1 MKDKCTGISRIC
13 SFSDLHATI
22 TLTHLFTLTRHSTNA
37 KKKDGRLFS
46 HIHTCI
52 ADSFLPCNHT
62 DIYSQNLK

>member
-22 TLTHLFTLTRHSTNA
+22 TITRHSTNA